1 MARIGAEERR
11 QDFIE
16 ATIKVIAEHGIANA
30 TTRRIAAAADSPLA
44 SLHYVFHTKEELF
57 YSVYE
62 SLINMPQQSLQAPAD
77 ALPADSVGDMLR
89 QLVKWF
95 IAHPERAITQFEL
108 FFWNLRNDPQMAAK
122 IYIVSLEA
130 TQQAIQKATGDA
142 LDHAARTTAQSATDQ
157 PLRWLTA
164 LLDRPRR
171 PRAPGSGDRNGLQG
185 GQAAGGKLLRGHPEM
200 PCSGATRQ
208 SWIHRAR

>member
-16 ATIKVIAEHGIANA
+16 ATIRVIAEHGIANA

-44 SLHYVFHTKEELF
+44 SLHYVFHTKEDLF
-57 YSVYE
+57 YAVYE
-62 SLINMPQQSLQAPAD
+62 SLINMPQQSLQAPAN
-77 ALPADSVGDMLR
+77 ALPAESVGEMLR

-108 FFWNLRNDPQMAAK
+108 FFWNLRNDPEMAAK
-122 IYIVSLEA
+122 IYTVSIEA

-142 LDHAARTTAQSATDQ
+142 LDQAARTTVSRLLINLFDG
-157 PLRWLTA
+157 LLLSWTA
-164 LLDRPRR
+164 HGNLERLE
-171 PRAPGSGDRNGLQG
+171 AETETAC
-185 GQAAGGKLLRGHPEM
+185 QAVKLLVA
-200 PCSGATRQ
+200 SY
-208 SWIHRAR
+208 

>member
-44 SLHYVFHTKEELF
+44 SLHYVFHTKEDLF
-57 YSVYE
+57 YAVYE
-62 SLINMPQQSLQAPAD
+62 SLINMPQRSLQAPAN
-77 ALPADSVGDMLR
+77 ALPAESVGEMLR

-108 FFWNLRNDPQMAAK
+108 FFWNLRNDPEMAAK
-122 IYIVSLEA
+122 IYTVSIEA

-142 LDHAARTTAQSATDQ
+142 LD
-157 PLRWLTA
+157 
-164 LLDRPRR
+164 
-171 PRAPGSGDRNGLQG
+171 
-185 GQAAGGKLLRGHPEM
+185 QAALTTVSRLLINLFDGLLLSWTAHGNLERLEAETETACQAVKLLVA
-200 PCSGATRQ
+200 SY
-208 SWIHRAR
+208 

>member
-44 SLHYVFHTKEELF
+44 SLHYVFHTKEDLF
-57 YSVYE
+57 YAVYE
-62 SLINMPQQSLQAPAD
+62 SLINMPQQSLQAPANT
-77 ALPADSVGDMLR
+77 LPAESVGEMLR

-108 FFWNLRNDPQMAAK
+108 FFWNLRNDPEMAAK
-122 IYIVSLEA
+122 IYTVSIEA

-142 LDHAARTTAQSATDQ
+142 LD
-157 PLRWLTA
+157 
-164 LLDRPRR
+164 
-171 PRAPGSGDRNGLQG
+171 
-185 GQAAGGKLLRGHPEM
+185 QAALTTVSRLLINLFDGLLLSWTAHGNLERLEAETETACQAVKLLVA
-200 PCSGATRQ
+200 SY
-208 SWIHRAR
+208 

>member
-16 ATIKVIAEHGIANA
+16 ATIRVIAEHGIANA

-44 SLHYVFHTKEELF
+44 SLHYVFHTKEDLF
-57 YSVYE
+57 YAVYE
-62 SLINMPQQSLQAPAD
+62 SLINMPQQSLQAPAN
-77 ALPADSVGDMLR
+77 ALPAESVEEMLR

-108 FFWNLRNDPQMAAK
+108 FFWNLRNDPEMAAK
-122 IYIVSLEA
+122 IYTVSIEA

-142 LDHAARTTAQSATDQ
+142 LDQAARTTVSRLLINLFDG
-157 PLRWLTA
+157 LLLSWTA
-164 LLDRPRR
+164 HGNLERLE
-171 PRAPGSGDRNGLQG
+171 AETETAC
-185 GQAAGGKLLRGHPEM
+185 QAVKLLVA
-200 PCSGATRQ
+200 SY
-208 SWIHRAR
+208 

>member
-44 SLHYVFHTKEELF
+44 SLHYVFHTKEDLF
-57 YSVYE
+57 YAVYE
-62 SLINMPQQSLQAPAD
+62 SLINLPQQSLGQAPAG
-77 ALPADSVGDMLR
+77 ATPAESVGEMLR

-108 FFWNLRNDPQMAAK
+108 FFWNLRNDPEMAAK
-122 IYIVSLEA
+122 IYAVSIEA
-130 TQQAIQKATGDA
+130 TQQAIQKATADA
-142 LDHAARTTAQSATDQ
+142 LDQ
-157 PLRWLTA
+157 TA
-164 LLDRPRR
+164 LTTVSRLLINLFD
-171 PRAPGSGDRNGLQG
+171 GL
-185 GQAAGGKLLRGHPEM
+185 LLSWTAHCDPERIKTETETA
-200 PCSGATRQ
+200 CKAVELLVASY
-208 SWIHRAR
+208 